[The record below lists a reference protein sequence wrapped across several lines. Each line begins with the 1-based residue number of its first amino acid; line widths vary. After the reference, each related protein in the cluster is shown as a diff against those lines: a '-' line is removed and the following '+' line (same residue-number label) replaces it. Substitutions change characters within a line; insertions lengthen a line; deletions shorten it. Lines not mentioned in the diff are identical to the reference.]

1 MKYFADGVL
10 NIMQAV
16 IAYMSITI
24 LYDLSMAATEK
35 VKAESTQ
42 HTLIG
47 HDKLH
52 VLQLTLFHTVRAQQ
66 DRHKLVKD
74 LIQRL
79 IRHYFSVGEKK
90 SFVFEEKSVPL
101 KSETTQQQYNR

>member
-47 HDKLH
+47 HNKLR

-74 LIQRL
+74 LIQSAYTALFLRW
-79 IRHYFSVGEKK
+79 RK
-90 SFVFEEKSVPL
+90 EEFCI
-101 KSETTQQQYNR
+101 